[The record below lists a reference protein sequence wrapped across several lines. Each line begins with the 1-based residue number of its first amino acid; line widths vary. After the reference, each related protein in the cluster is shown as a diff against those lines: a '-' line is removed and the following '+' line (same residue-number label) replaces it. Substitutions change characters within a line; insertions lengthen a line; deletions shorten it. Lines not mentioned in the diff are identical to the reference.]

1 LVAARYK
8 AWLLQVADNVAEAS
22 KEGGFLGFGGV
33 DVSDAEKAARTGSLL
48 GVAAL
53 AARRIGGACQPA
65 GRTSR
70 GDYLPKGRFITV
82 VNIERQSQRLHA
94 ALPGSR
100 LDVLD
105 GAGHMIHHLDPAR
118 IVRAIDLIATGGI
131 TRASVRA
138 EAPTWGTPA

>member
-1 LVAARYK
+1 LAAARYK

-22 KEGGFLGFGGV
+22 KEGRVPWLRRRRRQRRRE
-33 DVSDAEKAARTGSLL
+33 SSPHRQPARRRGPR
-48 GVAAL
+48 
-53 AARRIGGACQPA
+53 ARRIGGACQSA